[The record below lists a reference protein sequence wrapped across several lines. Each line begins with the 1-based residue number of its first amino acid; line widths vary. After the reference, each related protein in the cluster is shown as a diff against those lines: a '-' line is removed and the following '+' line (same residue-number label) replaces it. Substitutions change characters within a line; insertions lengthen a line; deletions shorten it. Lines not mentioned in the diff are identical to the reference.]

1 MDIVPHSHA
10 CLRMFFQVIN
20 TPDMRVTRNTIE
32 FVIVRVCTSGELSEI
47 INIENTDMEIAK
59 SFAESLVPFITF
71 TCPLVYEIFRL
82 FTEVRLML
90 QPIVVCCMMQTLA
103 AHFIEVGIFSQVVLT
118 GSYIIQIKDI
128 DAYYFGTR
136 GPPGLRTV
144 KIFTLHVGEGI
155 SKPFLI
161 DWTGQIKKNECR
173 KHIHRGSVAV
183 YTHKF
188 DGGYDILMFQTRGL
202 LLSTMHMTPYQHN
215 TILGILRCTIQ
226 FM

>member
-1 MDIVPHSHA
+1 MDIEK
-10 CLRMFFQVIN
+10 C
-20 TPDMRVTRNTIE
+20 
-32 FVIVRVCTSGELSEI
+32 CT
-47 INIENTDMEIAK
+47 K
-59 SFAESLVPFITF
+59 SWVPFIMLTF
-71 TCPLVYEIFRL
+71 PLVYKIFIL
-82 FTEVRLML
+82 FSEVRLML
-90 QPIVVCCMMQTLA
+90 QPIVVCCMMQTLVV
-103 AHFIEVGIFSQVVLT
+103 HFIEVGLFSQVVLT

-161 DWTGQIKKNECR
+161 DWMGQIKMNECQ
-173 KHIHRGSVAV
+173 KHIHHGSVTV
-183 YTHKF
+183 YTNKF

-202 LLSTMHMTPYQHN
+202 LLNTMHMTPYQHN
-215 TILGILRCTIQ
+215 TILGILGCTIR